1 MSIFGFIIFLLFIFI
16 IWPIVHVAGAI
27 SKARRQFYDR
37 QEAFRQA
44 YGANNQNNNSRQNQP
59 HKGKRK
65 IFSRNDG
72 EYVEFEEVTTA
83 SSYTETKKNGYGEE
97 RYTVEQQ
104 VTDAEWEDIK

>member
-16 IWPIVHVAGAI
+16 IWPIVRVAGAI

-44 YGANNQNNNSRQNQP
+44 YGANNQNNN
-59 HKGKRK
+59 K